1 VQVAEIQNPRTTDGQ
16 RAGEVLL
23 EVLWKQ
29 GGADT
34 FSFQIDP
41 RTGVVSIRCEQTL
54 RAQELIREA
63 VARESLPVVVYDR
76 IAVARVHH
84 PGWAEGTRA
93 CGILQTVLAQGLGGA
108 FVGIDPGFGYVVVD
122 RDQAEHARELIR
134 EAIAREDLRVDVDV
148 YQ

>member
-1 VQVAEIQNPRTTDGQ
+1 MQVAEIQNPRTADGR

-23 EVLWKQ
+23 EVLGKQ

-41 RTGVVSIRCEQTL
+41 RTGVVSIRCDQNL

-63 VARESLPVVVYDR
+63 VARESLPVIVYDR

-84 PGWAEGTRA
+84 PAWAEGSRA
-93 CGILQTVLAQGLGGA
+93 RGILQTVLTQGLGGA
-108 FVGIDPGFGYVVVD
+108 FVGIDPSFGYVVVD
-122 RDQAEHARELIR
+122 RDQADHARELIR
-134 EAIAREDLRVDVDV
+134 EAIAREQLQVDV
-148 YQ
+148 YP